1 MGGLSK
7 KAFLVHGLVNDA
19 KYPAILLSS
28 GNMLFK
34 KSYSSA
40 EPDIAA
46 IAANTVVQATR
57 AMGGKVMGVGSLDL
71 AAGVPLLESMHH
83 PPDFSLLSANLV
95 DPGTGKPLFTPI
107 SRATAGELR
116 IAILGLTDHHAVS
129 GGTGFQ
135 VLPWQE
141 VLGQALAEAQIG
153 ADFILLLSNYPLAEN
168 QEIARKFD
176 KIDCILQ
183 AGHVIGNMVPIVIN
197 NTLISQTDV
206 RGKFVGMLD
215 IQWNGHGR
223 WQEATIASTTAEAND
238 STFTNRFIALKMSMR
253 NDPAVAAIV
262 QQAQRRISQLQHH

>member
-1 MGGLSK
+1 M
-7 KAFLVHGLVNDA
+7 HGLVNDA
-19 KYPAILLSS
+19 KYPAILISS

-34 KSYSSA
+34 KNYSPA
-40 EPDIAA
+40 EPDIAV
-46 IAANTVVQATR
+46 IAANAVVQATR

-71 AAGVPLLESMHH
+71 AAGIPLLESLHH

-95 DPGTGKPLFTPI
+95 DPHTGKPLFTPI
-107 SRATAGELR
+107 SRTTAGKVR
-116 IAILGLTDHHAVS
+116 IAILGLTDHHAAP
-129 GGTGFQ
+129 GGPGFQ

-141 VLGQALAEAQIG
+141 VLGQALAEAQTG
-153 ADFILLLSNYPLAEN
+153 ADFILLLSNYPLTEN

-176 KIDCILQ
+176 QIDCILQ

-223 WQEATIASTTAEAND
+223 WRETAVASTATEAVD
-238 STFTNRFIALKMSMR
+238 STFTNRSIALKMSMR
-253 NDPAVAAIV
+253 NDPTVAAIV
-262 QQAQRRISQLQHH
+262 QQAQRQINQLRQH